1 MSWRWKLE
9 PVLRPVFQT
18 WWRMKRGATLGVRVL
33 AQREDGA
40 IMLVKHT
47 YISGWH
53 LPGGGVESGEIAE
66 EAAER
71 ELEEEAGLVARGRLT
86 LAGVYANH
94 KFFRGDHVIL
104 YSVHAPDTCPPAEQG
119 EIAERAWFGLDA
131 LPEDIA
137 PATLRRIREHA
148 VDEAKSLHW

>member
-1 MSWRWKLE
+1 MSWRWQLE
-9 PVLRPVFQT
+9 PLLRPLFQA
-18 WWRMKRGATLGVRVL
+18 WWRMKRGTTLGVRVL

-47 YISGWH
+47 YMAGWH
-53 LPGGGVESGEIAE
+53 LPGGGVENGEIAV

-71 ELEEEAGLVARGRLT
+71 ELEEEAGLSARGQLA
-86 LAGVYANH
+86 LAGIFANH

-104 YSVHAPDTCPPAEQG
+104 YTVSGAEICEPADQG
-119 EIAERAWFGLDA
+119 EIAERDWFRTDN
-131 LPEDIA
+131 LPEDVS

-148 VDEAKSLHW
+148 GMHAISQHW